1 MHIARAP
8 PVDSTPSTTSLCCP
22 AEFGGYDLKLLL
34 FRWRTRRADFY
45 EGGKKK
51 NRLPV
56 REQLPS
62 SHCISLICSAR
73 EFSTSMGYF
82 FKRLPP

>member
-1 MHIARAP
+1 MISNRFYLGDGRG
-8 PVDSTPSTTSLCCP
+8 VLIST
-22 AEFGGYDLKLLL
+22 
-34 FRWRTRRADFY
+34 